1 MAATGI
7 NQLLEVLKALS
18 GEIAN
23 LVGIDPGLIN
33 MANDWLQ
40 SLTDPLHD
48 LVKCVSALKDCFG
61 LLKMLGIAIGQAML
75 TIQDQIESLVKL
87 LAVGILSNF
96 EAAAAKMEAADAT
109 ASKAMCGVLGTA
121 GTISGLQQPA
131 NIKNMIKLAA
141 DALNAI
147 LDQVE

>member
-23 LVGIDPGLIN
+23 L
-33 MANDWLQ
+33 Q
-40 SLTDPLHD
+40 SLTDPLYD
-48 LVKCVSALKDCFG
+48 LVKCVSVLKDCFG
-61 LLKMLGIAIGQAML
+61 LLNMLGIAIGQAMP
-75 TIQDQIESLVKL
+75 TIQDQIPSLVKL
-87 LAVGILSNF
+87 LAGSILSNL
-96 EAAAAKMEAADAT
+96 EAAAVKMEAGDAT
-109 ASKAMCGVLGTA
+109 AIKAMCGVLGTA
-121 GTISGLQQPA
+121 GTISGLQPA

-147 LDQVE
+147 LDQVEKCT